1 MNRKLFFSAIA
12 VTLLTF
18 FAFSSG
24 CGSSTSSLS
33 GSTATPDTPSDPDTP
48 EIIESIVGSEILLG
62 LDSNSNNKPDVLDFD
77 NVQHLYSETDGTEL
91 HGTVPFMVWMNS
103 LPSQYSPDIITTEL
117 TAGTAYT
124 FEVSRNLADS
134 LGGRIPDVD
143 IFDPSGNEV
152 ATTLTVYPEEQ
163 PSMLL
168 FTFTPAVSGT
178 YTALICN
185 ADGNAEGDTDCV
197 LFVYKE
203 LFNDLGEAG
212 YYAHFII
219 SNVITSNQDGS
230 GTVEASIPEII
241 QLRKNF
247 LQAYPNYLADVYV
260 EHRTINDITANL
272 EEYSAWLSILND
284 HAGIIELTSDDEE
297 EDEEF
302 SDAEYSGEVNAA
314 ATSVTQIDTT
324 VYNVPYVDEYQ
335 LGTGLMATTNLQ
347 ALSQTGIEDFTLN
360 VPAAGEKIGTTRFTY
375 SFISSKEEYEQKM
388 GRNFKMGLA
397 TSALG
402 ISSGVQS
409 TNNLKFGLTSTT
421 LVIHYEELESKYRD
435 LPLKQYKLT
444 NDAMELLSSD
454 NEDDRAAF
462 REEYGDYFVAGYQY
476 GGMYEAHISITT
488 ETTEQLDKVK
498 SEIGVSIGDM
508 NAALS
513 GDTSKEG
520 TNIGAKFSQET
531 QETLKKNKAEITV
544 EIKTIGAG
552 KTTPTNIPLANS
564 HDISAMSN
572 VAEELMKFRNS
583 MADSFTTN
591 TYVPVNVEFKRYR
604 SLPGMRKK
612 IAAYIPVPAEHSANI
627 MSFNSELA
635 ALRGYYNVIGTL
647 PASKMDTLVRDDYTR
662 KFNAIVN
669 PIKAGGN
676 AFYNSQKDIAETL
689 PKVIS
694 LSRELKIAGDRLSF
708 YNMLVSA
715 QAKENAIDISKV
727 AVINQPFNGTNGGST
742 GYKSFGLSTAVT
754 NDIEQG
760 KYDSD
765 THKADE
771 KIFTTNDWKPS
782 YDAGTDYRF
791 SWFQVTA
798 ANPNDSGRKVDNP
811 PAVGK
816 QKASFHFE
824 SGGTRTADWKIE
836 RQSVYMPRS
845 LYPFFGLQ
853 D

>member
-1 MNRKLFFSAIA
+1 MLWMDS
-12 VTLLTF
+12 LL
-18 FAFSSG
+18 
-24 CGSSTSSLS
+24 
-33 GSTATPDTPSDPDTP
+33 
-48 EIIESIVGSEILLG
+48 
-62 LDSNSNNKPDVLDFD
+62 
-77 NVQHLYSETDGTEL
+77 
-91 HGTVPFMVWMNS
+91 
-103 LPSQYSPDIITTEL
+103 SQYSPDIITIEL

-124 FEVSRNLADS
+124 FEVSRNFADS
-134 LGGRIPDVD
+134 LGGRIPDVE

-203 LFNDLGEAG
+203 LFNALGEAG

-247 LQAYPNYLADVYV
+247 LKAYSDYLSAVYV

-360 VPAAGEKIGTTRFTY
+360 VPAAGEKIGTTRFNY

-421 LVIHYEELESKYRD
+421 LVIHYEELEAKYRD
-435 LPLKQYKLT
+435 LPLSQYKLT
-444 NDAMELLSSD
+444 KDAIELLSSD

-513 GDTSKEG
+513 GDTSKG
-520 TNIGAKFSQET
+520 GKNIGAKFSQET

-552 KTTPTNIPLANS
+552 KTSPTNIPIANS
-564 HDISAMSN
+564 RDISAMSN

-647 PASKMDTLVRDDYTR
+647 PASKMDTLIRDDYTR

-694 LSRELKIAGDRLSF
+694 LSRELKVAGDRLSF
-708 YNMLVSA
+708 YNMLVNA
-715 QAKENAIDISKV
+715 QANEGYSGADKTV
-727 AVINQPFNGTNGGST
+727 ANKPFGKNGGST

-754 NDIEQG
+754 DDLAKGAYTEDKHEEELDLG
-760 KYDSD
+760 VWR
-765 THKADE
+765 T
-771 KIFTTNDWKPS
+771 WKPS
-782 YDAGTDYRF
+782 YDAGENYRF

-798 ANPNDSGRKVDNP
+798 LNENDNIRDVVNA

-816 QKASFHFE
+816 RQASFNFE
-824 SGGTRTADWKIE
+824 SGRTREGKWKIE